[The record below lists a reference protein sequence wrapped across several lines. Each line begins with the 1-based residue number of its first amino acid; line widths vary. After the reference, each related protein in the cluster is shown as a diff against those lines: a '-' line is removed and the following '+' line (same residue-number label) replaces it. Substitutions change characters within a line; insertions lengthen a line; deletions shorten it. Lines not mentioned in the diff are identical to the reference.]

1 MFLLGVILR
10 LQKSCC
16 LYSEKRMG
24 GVGGV
29 GWEVGGVDWRW
40 VAGFARTDLC
50 GVQTTLE
57 PHVHKNLQN

>member
-24 GVGGV
+24 GVGG
-29 GWEVGGVDWRW
+29 GGGGGGDWRW
-40 VAGFARTDLC
+40 VAGFAQTDLC
-50 GVQTTLE
+50 GVQTALE
-57 PHVHKNLQN
+57 PHE